1 MGASRWESISTPA
14 ASMTTVVWCDKQRTS
29 GRHYRH
35 HRRDVEQCVKQ
46 HTREQHCQY
55 HHLDIELR
63 DMERHRLACV
73 HV

>member
-1 MGASRWESISTPA
+1 
-14 ASMTTVVWCDKQRTS
+14 MTTVVWCVKQRTC

-35 HRRDVEQCVKQ
+35 ERRDVEQCVEQ
-46 HTREQHCQY
+46 HTGGQHCQY
-55 HHLDIELR
+55 HHLNIELR